1 MNHSITVDNL
11 NIYAS
16 FSYNIIFLKITNNLI
31 FSNYELTIYESTIND
46 NKFKID
52 QLYTFIIKSLKK
64 EDNHSFICN
73 IMCDSMKLIM
83 NATLN
88 LYFKLN
94 YEVVLAKKE
103 SGIIQIKN
111 NDDLK
116 FNELKLEFDKL
127 LLNVKSLTEMIN
139 TIEIS
144 VGYFNYDTNEVI
156 NILSTLNN
164 EILNIKL
171 LMKQTTPIQIVIYF
185 SKIKK
190 LLKLKK
196 IFISNNIPVILYD
209 DNDCII
215 NNSVLDEYCKNNS
228 IEIVII

>member
-73 IMCDSMKLIM
+73 IMSDSMKIIM

-94 YEVVLAKKE
+94 YEVVLEKKE

-111 NDDLK
+111 NDDIK

-139 TIEIS
+139 IIEIS
-144 VGYFNYDTNEVI
+144 VGYFNYDTDQVI
-156 NILSTLNN
+156 NILSPLNN
-164 EILNIKL
+164 DILNIKL
-171 LMKQTTPIQIVIYF
+171 LMKQTNPVQIVLYF

-196 IFISNNIPVILYD
+196 IFISNNIPIILYD

-215 NNSVLDEYCKNNS
+215 NNSVLDEYCKNNN